1 MCNSPKFN
9 KDMMN
14 FDVDD
19 IIDDVK
25 YGQIIPIIGDEV
37 LYIENESGDA
47 VPLQNFILQE
57 LNARHG
63 QQVQEYSF
71 KNMTVFE
78 RLLDDEKAGIR
89 KEIKK
94 IIDKQK
100 IQIDPRVLRFL
111 RNGEFPL
118 IITTTYTDVLEQAL
132 NDYISVNYSCEK
144 SRDIGEIDYNDDYK
158 RLANKTIFHLF
169 GRLVNGGVPPCVITE
184 DDFLTYLHGLS
195 DTNTSPQKLREYIQ
209 NKGLARREILALGCN
224 IPDWVFRFLL
234 YSMVKEVLFDKK
246 GKKFKGGVIDSANDA
261 NLAAFLENIA
271 YYYGNNILG
280 FIEEINSRLQP
291 QKRHSIF
298 VSVFSEDLES
308 TAHGMQIREI
318 IDKLKTRYDIW
329 YCGDRLQSYAGEA
342 YWSEIR
348 KGLEKC
354 EFFLPI
360 ITDKV
365 LNLIP
370 SVKGPE
376 PTDDRGD
383 QGVIKEWKYAL
394 KAWKEHHSYPK
405 PYVLPYR
412 FDVSIERLK
421 MAFDIPDN
429 PGVDALSCLVFGPS
443 CIGAQSVE
451 SVDEIDLEKLL
462 KQ

>member
-1 MCNSPKFN
+1 MI
-9 KDMMN
+9 D
-14 FDVDD
+14 FDA
-19 IIDDVK
+19 IIDDIK
-25 YGQIIPIIGDEV
+25 CGQIIPIIGDEV
-37 LYIENESGDA
+37 LYTVNESGDK
-47 VPLQNFILQE
+47 VSLQNYILQK
-57 LNARHG
+57 LNEEYK

-78 RLLDDEKAGIR
+78 RLLKSRKTLIR
-89 KEIKK
+89 RIKK
-94 IIDKQK
+94 IIASKEIK
-100 IQIDPRVLRFL
+100 IEPCILHFL

-118 IITTTYTDVLEQAL
+118 IITTTYTDVLERVL
-132 NDYISVNYSCEK
+132 SGYVSVDYCCDKIH
-144 SRDIGEIDYNDDYK
+144 DIGEIAYNDKNK

-169 GRLVNGGVPPCVITE
+169 GSLEDGGLAPCVVTE

-209 NKGLARREILALGCN
+209 NKGLERREILALGCN

-234 YSMVKEVLFDKK
+234 YSMVKEDLFVNKDQS
-246 GKKFKGGVIDSANDA
+246 FKGGVIDSANDA

-271 YYYGNNILG
+271 YYYGSNILS

-291 QKRHSIF
+291 QIRHSIF
-298 VSVFSEDLES
+298 VSVFSEDLNS
-308 TAHGMQIREI
+308 PVHGRQIREI
-318 IDKLKTRYDIW
+318 IDKLKTRYDVW

-342 YWSEIR
+342 YWLEIR
-348 KGLEKC
+348 KGLEEC

-370 SVKGPE
+370 SVNGAK

-383 QGVIKEWKYAL
+383 QGIINEWKYAL

-412 FDVSIERLK
+412 FDVSIDRLK
-421 MAFDIPDN
+421 KAFCIPNN
-429 PGVDALSCLVFGPS
+429 PGADALCHLVFGPN
-443 CIGAQSVE
+443 CVGAQSVE
-451 SVDEIDLEKLL
+451 SVEEIDLDKLL